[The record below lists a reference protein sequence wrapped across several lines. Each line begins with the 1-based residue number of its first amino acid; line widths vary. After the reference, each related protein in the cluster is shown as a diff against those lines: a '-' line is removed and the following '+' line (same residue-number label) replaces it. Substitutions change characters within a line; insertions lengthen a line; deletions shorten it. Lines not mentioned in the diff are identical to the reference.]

1 MAHPTVSRILVL
13 YEGSKDEMQELQLK
27 KEAKVNQKNEARERE
42 KEKEAREKEKEAME
56 KEKEARDKEKE
67 ARDKEKE
74 ARRNERKRRASDGE
88 NATQGFGDASGTLA
102 KFYYPFYYVLL
113 VNYLIQFVLC
123 LTTHRLM
130 RQKACRRNS
139 RRKLTIGLLNGRR
152 KGGQS

>member
-13 YEGSKDEMQELQLK
+13 SEGSKDEMQELQLK

-67 ARDKEKE
+67 AR
-74 ARRNERKRRASDGE
+74 RNERKRRASDGE
-88 NATQGFGDASGTLA
+88 NATQGFGDATGTLA